1 MRSLIGAGLWW
12 RTWNYCGPL
21 GGGNTGTWCWKWP
34 KKAHSLYKAL
44 RIDATAQAF
53 LAEALAMTQLWHGA
67 TCGFWVWLWRKEV
80 GSALVTEDMEEG
92 SLVDF
97 LQGQSLLMLHR
108 DCLLKFSVDVFKV
121 MEYLEGNNF
130 WTETC
135 LSTICQCPGTKWPM
149 TATSTSSRKSLA
161 QGQRQ
166 TASQVHST
174 WGHESEDILQVW
186 GVVSFS
192 GESTPLGQCFIQD

>member
-97 LQGQSLLMLHR
+97 LQGQSLLMLP
-108 DCLLKFSVDVFKV
+108 
-121 MEYLEGNNF
+121 
-130 WTETC
+130 ETVY
-135 LSTICQCPGTKWPM
+135 SSSQWM
-149 TATSTSSRKSLA
+149 SSRSWNIWKATTSGLRPVFPQFASVLELSGQWQQLQPHQGSL
-161 QGQRQ
+161 
-166 TASQVHST
+166 
-174 WGHESEDILQVW
+174 
-186 GVVSFS
+186 
-192 GESTPLGQCFIQD
+192 